1 MSNAEEYYH
10 SAYNVHTE
18 QLVSLRKQVKLL
30 EEVLEL
36 SDLQAEIVE
45 AIRVG
50 DTGAIEAAKQKYEDH
65 KKLFNKISRKL
76 AFWKTVA
83 IIESGII
90 VGLTT
95 TVLILTYL

>member
-18 QLVSLRKQVKLL
+18 QLISLRKQVRLL

-50 DTGAIEAAKQKYEDH
+50 DTGAIETAKKKYEEH
-65 KKLFNKISRKL
+65 QKLFKKISRKL
-76 AFWKTVA
+76 VFWKTVA

-90 VGLTT
+90 VGF
-95 TVLILTYL
+95 TVTIIVLAYL